1 MTSIGG
7 YRYVAISDNG
17 KKFKKVNTTNNSKGV
32 YMFVA
37 GGSKIDEKVRL
48 ANESLAQ
55 LYTPKT
61 QPKPGIIS
69 KITKVLKKLINL

>member
-1 MTSIGG
+1 MTRIGG

-17 KKFKKVNTTNNSKGV
+17 KKFKEINKTNNSKGV

-48 ANESLAQ
+48 ANERLAQ

-61 QPKPGIIS
+61 QVKPSIIS
-69 KITKVLKKLINL
+69 KITKILKKLV